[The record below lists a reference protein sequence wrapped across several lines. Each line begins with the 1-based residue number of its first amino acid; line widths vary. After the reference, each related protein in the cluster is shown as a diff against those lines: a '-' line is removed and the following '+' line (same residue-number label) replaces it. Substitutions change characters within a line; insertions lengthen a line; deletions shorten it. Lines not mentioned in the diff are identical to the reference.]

1 MVIPELVVFLIP
13 HLADALGS
21 LGVELTPLLNL
32 GAVGAIAGYL
42 LLKNEPRLKGVEQ
55 AVDRLTRGLMLSV
68 LANEQVSLQLKAQAT
83 ELLSELHDAEER
95 RREGRPPV

>member
-1 MVIPELVVFLIP
+1 MLLPELLFFLVAR
-13 HLADALGS
+13 LADALGS

-68 LANEQVSLQLKAQAT
+68 LANEHASLQQKAQAT
-83 ELLSELHDAEER
+83 ELLQELHDAEER
-95 RREGRPPV
+95 RRDGRPPP